1 MYNYYNLLDNNYMG
15 SYLNFLMIIITNIIK
30 NN

>member
-15 SYLNFLMIIITNIIK
+15 SYFNFLMIINTNIIK